1 VEGVDAELAR
11 VLVEDARVALEA
23 PARAPAARDAK
34 EGAVT
39 ACIVSQ
45 LLWLVRGVV
54 TSRTRT
60 RFVADVT
67 RAVCE
72 RWNSRRRFA
81 EITRCL
87 ISRRAAFRSRGAR
100 AE

>member
-1 VEGVDAELAR
+1 LNVVDAFASRSRRYRAWFPPYVAARAAGSYRCEGISEVVEGVDAELAR

-45 LLWLVRGVV
+45 LLWLVQ
-54 TSRTRT
+54 
-60 RFVADVT
+60 A
-67 RAVCE
+67 
-72 RWNSRRRFA
+72 
-81 EITRCL
+81 L
-87 ISRRAAFRSRGAR
+87 
-100 AE
+100 